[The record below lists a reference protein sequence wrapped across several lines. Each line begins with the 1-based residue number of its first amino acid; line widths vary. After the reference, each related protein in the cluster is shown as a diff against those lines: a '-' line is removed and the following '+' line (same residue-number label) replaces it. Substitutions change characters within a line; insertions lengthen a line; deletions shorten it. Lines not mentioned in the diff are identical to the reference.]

1 MPVGIDD
8 EEPPAFSFRPGD
20 VVLVAVDTEPER
32 APQELTV
39 DAQGRIHV
47 AGAGQVRVG
56 GLTVARAQALIAATV
71 QKMDRLAQVQL
82 QVMDTPGQRAT
93 VLGAVT
99 TQGSVA
105 VAPGMRVAQLI
116 SDSGGELSSEPTD
129 TDDAVSMADLD
140 GAVLTRN
147 GSAMPI
153 SLARAMEG
161 DPRHNIYVHAGDH
174 LFVPPRE
181 RGSVTVFGQVGTP
194 GMFAHRPGLRLTEA
208 LARAGGINPGGDKT
222 DIRLLR
228 GPVDKLQVYRA
239 DLTQVVDGEG
249 PDVGLRAGDV
259 LFVTDDPVEDV
270 GEVLGLL
277 APFAALTSGLVLTLV
292 LLQTAP

>member
-56 GLTVARAQALIAATV
+56 GLTVARAQARIAATV

-116 SDSGGELSSEPTD
+116 SDSGGELSSEPSD
-129 TDDAVSMADLD
+129 TDDATITCRATSS
-140 GAVLTRN
+140 TR
-147 GSAMPI
+147 GRSRPLRRVVPATRARSSCRRSCRATTSHTWRRAKPARPRRDD
-153 SLARAMEG
+153 ARA
-161 DPRHNIYVHAGDH
+161 
-174 LFVPPRE
+174 
-181 RGSVTVFGQVGTP
+181 
-194 GMFAHRPGLRLTEA
+194 
-208 LARAGGINPGGDKT
+208 
-222 DIRLLR
+222 
-228 GPVDKLQVYRA
+228 
-239 DLTQVVDGEG
+239 
-249 PDVGLRAGDV
+249 
-259 LFVTDDPVEDV
+259 
-270 GEVLGLL
+270 
-277 APFAALTSGLVLTLV
+277 
-292 LLQTAP
+292 